1 MRFRKNCNATRIQ
14 EQQIQTHLANCSA
27 NPERKSSNL
36 RGQITELCGLKG
48 QARLVGYA
56 LHNLPEKTKIPWHR
70 VINAKAY
77 KTLTSSRKKDQL
89 YTAFYNY
96 EDHSGT
102 KVASIAL
109 NIPERNVIKTIFLET
124 DKKQP
129 LIVLMHGDCE
139 FSTKNLACLLGIK
152 HVGPCDLKT
161 AEKHTG
167 YIFGGTSPFGTRKQ
181 LPVYINGDK
190 HCISDYKS

>member
-1 MRFRKNCNATRIQ
+1 LGLAREKFCLISSNYNVNLCALGKIAMQPESKNNKYKLIWQ
-14 EQQIQTHLANCSA
+14 IVQQIPKGKVATYGHIA
-27 NPERKSSNL
+27 
-36 RGQITELCGLKG
+36 ELCGLKG

-109 NIPERNVIKTIFLET
+109 NIPERNVIKTILLET

-139 FSTKNLACLLGIK
+139 FSTKNLACLLGVK
-152 HVGPCDLKT
+152 HIEPCD
-161 AEKHTG
+161 
-167 YIFGGTSPFGTRKQ
+167 
-181 LPVYINGDK
+181 
-190 HCISDYKS
+190 